1 VTRAVVIICAVIC
14 VTTFTIV
21 YAGINAIA
29 GETWPEMGAN

>member
-1 VTRAVVIICAVIC
+1 VTRVVVIICAAIC

-29 GETWPEMGAN
+29 AETLPDF